1 MSKAWIENISDKSIV
16 DRHLTYCFDLNHNT
30 EKDAPMTE
38 LSPPERRREQM
49 GEYLAGNE
57 VVAVQLATEF
67 EVVK

>member
-1 MSKAWIENISDKSIV
+1 MSKAWIENIS
-16 DRHLTYCFDLNHNT
+16 
-30 EKDAPMTE
+30 
-38 LSPPERRREQM
+38 

>member
-1 MSKAWIENISDKSIV
+1 MSRLGLKT
-16 DRHLTYCFDLNHNT
+16 L
-30 EKDAPMTE
+30 
-38 LSPPERRREQM
+38 M